1 MAVPHSRLNPN
12 FRVIRKPTH
21 FDTFFSMKT
30 ASSWFFTILILPV
43 ITLGIISSADTS
55 ADTGSQSGN
64 GSQSRI
70 VGAAEPAD
78 PNLVV
83 GNEACVKCHAADIQ
97 VWKKTPHAT
106 TLNQLHRRPEAK
118 AIASKLGLKSIKN
131 SGRCVACHYTQQQTP
146 ETALH
151 VISGVSCE
159 SCHGAAKNWLAG
171 HHDFGGEG
179 ITSLNENPAHRSKR
193 IADSV
198 KAGMRNPNN
207 VYAVAQSCLR
217 CHTTADEEL
226 VNIGGHSAGSLD
238 FEFVSWS
245 QGLIRHNFLKSDGR
259 TNRINSPERLRLMF
273 VAGMIAELEASLRA
287 TAIATEKATYGVTS
301 AKRASRAGARLA
313 SINAKID
320 SPQIRQIVDIF
331 KSIKLQLNN
340 ESQLTAAANQI
351 AVLGHEFAESNEA
364 DLSSLDRFIP
374 GPDRYK

>member
-1 MAVPHSRLNPN
+1 
-12 FRVIRKPTH
+12 
-21 FDTFFSMKT
+21 MKT
-30 ASSWFFTILILPV
+30 ALGWSFTVLLLPV
-43 ITLGIISSADTS
+43 AIAAIISSAATS
-55 ADTGSQSGN
+55 ADPGSQSLN
-64 GSQSRI
+64 L
-70 VGAAEPAD
+70 GAAEPAD

-83 GNEACVKCHAADIQ
+83 GNEACIKCHAADIQ

-106 TLNQLHRRPEAK
+106 TLDELHRRPEAK
-118 AIASKLGLKSIKN
+118 AIASKLGLNSIKN

-159 SCHGAAKNWLAG
+159 SCHGAAKNWLAV

-179 ITSLNENPAHRSKR
+179 LTSSDESPAHRSKR

-198 KAGMRNPNN
+198 KAGMRNPKN

-226 VNIGGHSAGSLD
+226 VNIGGHSAGSLE

-245 QGLIRHNFLKSDGR
+245 QGLIRHNFLTSDGKS
-259 TNRINSPERLRLMF
+259 NRVSSPERLRLMF
-273 VAGMIAELEASLRA
+273 VAGMFAELEASLRA
-287 TAIATEKATYGVTS
+287 TAIATEKATFGVTS

-313 SINAKID
+313 SIDAKID
-320 SPQIRQIVDIF
+320 SPQLRQIVDIF